1 MLFSLKKEKPIY
13 AVCDGE
19 TIKTDLIPD
28 DVFSRGMLGQG
39 YGIKPKNGKIVSP
52 VSGIVEV
59 VTDTSHAYTV
69 KSDDGAEIL
78 IHIGIDTVALEGKG
92 FTPRV
97 TEGQKVKAG
106 DEICS
111 ADIEY
116 IGSRGFPTVTA
127 VIVTNCEEFEIKMC
141 ECGSVKA
148 GGTPVLYY
156 RRKG

>member
-1 MLFSLKKEKPIY
+1 MLFSSKKEKPVY

-19 TIKTDLIPD
+19 TVRTELIPD

-52 VSGIVEV
+52 VCGIVEV

-78 IHIGIDTVALEGKG
+78 IHIGVDTVSLEGKG

-97 TEGQKVKAG
+97 TEGQKVKVG
-106 DEICS
+106 DEICT
-111 ADIEY
+111 ADIEC
-116 IGSRGFPTVTA
+116 IGSHGFPTVTA
-127 VIVTNCEEFEIKMC
+127 VIVTNYEEFEIKMC
-141 ECGSVKA
+141 ECGMASA
-148 GGTPVLYY
+148 GVTPVLYY